1 MSIILTDLSKKY
13 ENNLVVNR
21 VTMTVENG
29 ELFVLL
35 GASGSGKSTI
45 LRMIAGLTRPN
56 SGKIELNG
64 KDVTN
69 IPPQQRGTG
78 FVFQN
83 YSLFQHMTVA
93 ENVEFG
99 LRVRKVSAAE
109 RRNRREELLELVG
122 LGGLGNRYPN
132 QLSGGQ
138 QQRVALAR
146 ALAYRPAVLLLDE
159 PFGALDVKI
168 RSQLRKNLKEIHRR
182 LNLTTILVTHDQEE
196 AFELADRI
204 GVTDRGNLIEIGSPE
219 ELYHRPKK
227 GYTANFVGGKN
238 VLIGRVN
245 GGVIHLG
252 STLLPVPERLRA
264 ATGARVRILFRP
276 ETVLL
281 QSEPFA
287 PNSDVSVL
295 GRGKVIE
302 RVFAGSFQ
310 KLALEVE
317 RPQGIRL
324 YAGEFGTE
332 KTIYIEAVRP
342 SELDPQTNIEPGQ
355 MLWIGFTKYHVLE
368 AAGPKLLLCIP
379 DSPVAAA
386 VADFGCHLAE
396 KAGLPAT
403 LFSVA
408 DSQEEIPQAKEKL
421 EKIQHKWID
430 RLPRLELKVRS
441 GSSDDEILAES
452 QEGYYD
458 LVILG
463 RKEISTLM
471 PRAVL
476 GRHVR
481 RLLERGIPVVIATQ
495 DRQLSHI
502 LICSAVGEPGKADV
516 RIGGRLARLTGANA
530 TVLHVRR
537 EGEPEDQWKRSE
549 RHLQQALSTLQTFG
563 VKSDSM
569 IGKEPAVEFIVEQ
582 ANTGN
587 YDLIV
592 IGAPPPG
599 TSSRFLLHDAASNIV
614 EGSSLPVLI
623 VPMVE

>member
-1 MSIILTDLSKKY
+1 MSIQLIDLSKRY
-13 ENNLVVNR
+13 DNNVVVNR
-21 VTMTVENG
+21 VSMTVEDG

-45 LRMIAGLTRPN
+45 LRMIAGLTRPD

-64 KDVTN
+64 KDVTFL
-69 IPPQQRGTG
+69 PPQKRGTG

-83 YSLFQHMTVA
+83 YSLFQHMTVS

-99 LRVRKVSAAE
+99 LRVRKVPLGE
-109 RRNRREELLELVG
+109 RRSRRDELLDLVD

-146 ALAYRPAVLLLDE
+146 ALAYKPAVLLLDE

-168 RSQLRKNLKEIHRR
+168 RGQLRKNLKDIHHR

-204 GVTDRGNLIEIGSPE
+204 GVTERGNLIEIGKPE
-219 ELYHRPKK
+219 ELYHHPRTE
-227 GYTANFVGGKN
+227 YAANFVGGKN
-238 VLIGRVN
+238 VLIGRVD
-245 GGVIHLG
+245 GGVIKLG
-252 STLLPVPERLRA
+252 TTSLPVPERLRG

-281 QSEPFA
+281 QREPYGA
-287 PNSDVSVL
+287 GNNISVL
-295 GRGKVIE
+295 GQGKVTE
-302 RVFAGSFQ
+302 RTFAGSFQ
-310 KLALEVE
+310 KVVLEVE
-317 RPQGIRL
+317 RPKGIRL
-324 YAGEFGTE
+324 FEGEFGTE
-332 KTIYIEAVRP
+332 KTMVIEAVRP
-342 SELDPQTNIEPGQ
+342 SEQGPQNHIEPGD
-355 MLWIGFTKYHVLE
+355 MLWIGFKQYHVLE
-368 AAGPKLLLCIP
+368 AVGPKLLLCIP
-379 DSPVAAA
+379 DSPAASTVAS
-386 VADFGCHLAE
+386 FGCQLAE
-396 KAGLPAT
+396 KASLPAT
-403 LFSVA
+403 LFTVV
-408 DSQEEIPQAKEKL
+408 DSQEGIPAAKERL
-421 EKIQHKWID
+421 EKIREKFAD
-430 RLPRLELKVRS
+430 RLPNLETRVRN
-441 GSSDDEILAES
+441 GSSDQEILSES

-463 RKEISTLM
+463 RTEKGTLM
-471 PRAVL
+471 PRVGL

-481 RLLERGIPVVIATQ
+481 RLLEIGIPVVIAQ
-495 DRQLSHI
+495 EDRQLSRM

-537 EGEPEDQWKRSE
+537 EQEAEDQWKRSE
-549 RHLQQALSTLQTFG
+549 RHLAQALSTLETFG
-563 VKSDSM
+563 VTGDIL
-569 IGKEPAVEFIVEQ
+569 IGKEPAVEFILEQ
-582 ANTGN
+582 SAKGN

-599 TSSRFLLHDAASNIV
+599 TSSRIFVQDAATKIV
-614 EGSSLPVLI
+614 SGTSLPVLI

>member
-1 MSIILTDLSKKY
+1 MSIILNDLSKEY
-13 ENNLVVNR
+13 DNNLVVNR
-21 VTMTVENG
+21 VSLTVENG

-56 SGKIELNG
+56 TGKIELNG
-64 KDVTN
+64 KDVTHL
-69 IPPQQRGTG
+69 PPQQRGTG

-99 LRVRKVSAAE
+99 LRVRKVSPAE

-168 RSQLRKNLKEIHRR
+168 RSQLRKNLKDIHRR

-204 GVTDRGNLIEIGSPE
+204 GVTDRGNLIEIGTPE
-219 ELYHRPKK
+219 ELYHRPKTEF
-227 GYTANFVGGKN
+227 TANFVGGKN

-245 GGVIHLG
+245 GGGIELG
-252 STLLPVPERLRA
+252 STSLPVPEHLQMPPG
-264 ATGARVRILFRP
+264 TRVRIMFRP

-281 QSEPFA
+281 QPEPFEL
-287 PNSDVSVL
+287 NRGISVL

-310 KLALEVE
+310 KLVLEVE
-317 RPQGIRL
+317 RPRGIRL
-324 YAGEFGTE
+324 YAGEFGAE

-342 SELDPQTNIEPGQ
+342 SELEPKTQLEPGQ
-355 MLWIGFTKYHVLE
+355 MVWIGFTQYHVLE

-408 DSQEEIPQAKEKL
+408 DDQETIPQAKDKV
-421 EKIQHKWID
+421 EKIRQKWID
-430 RLPRLELKVRS
+430 RLPRLDIKVRS

-452 QEGYYD
+452 QEGHYD

-463 RKEISTLM
+463 RKESSTLM
-471 PRAVL
+471 PRTTL

-481 RLLERGIPVVIATQ
+481 RLLEIGIPVVIAKE
-495 DRQLSHI
+495 DRVLSRL

-537 EGEPEDQWKRSE
+537 ENETQDQWKRSE
-549 RHLQQALSTLQTFG
+549 RHLEQALSTLQTFG

-569 IGKEPAVEFIVEQ
+569 IGKEPAVGFILEQ

-599 TSSRFLLHDAASNIV
+599 TSTKFLLHDSASEIV
-614 EGSSLPVLI
+614 DGSSLPVLI